1 MNTIGQNGQK
11 PYDDFSEKCPR
22 RTALQTTET
31 TAFDPFADRCAR
43 DLRNSLARALAKALA
58 SGRPDG
64 YLQLA
69 RRWRAGGLSTGC
81 LRYLEER
88 LGRYEQAMAACE
100 ALPDRSLL
108 VTARVL
114 WNLGLFFEVHEVVEE
129 SWHTAIGGRREAL
142 KGLVQAAG
150 VFVHREAGRNAPA
163 ARLAARASQ
172 RLARWGRYLPEI
184 GNLEELLT
192 VLAAYPAAPCRLQP
206 AAADVGRGAGPNV
219 RQKFD
224 RG

>member
-1 MNTIGQNGQK
+1 MILKTKRPPTPNAPGG
-11 PYDDFSEKCPR
+11 C
-22 RTALQTTET
+22 RTALQASET

-43 DLRNSLARALAKALA
+43 DLRNSLAKALAKALA

-64 YLQLA
+64 YRQLA

-88 LGRYEQAMAACE
+88 LGRYEQAMAACQ
-100 ALPDRSLL
+100 ALPDRSPLM
-108 VTARVL
+108 TARVL

-129 SWHTAIGGRREAL
+129 IWHTAIGGRREAL

-163 ARLAARASQ
+163 ARLATRASQ

-192 VLAAYPAAPCRLQP
+192 VLAAYPASPCRLQP
-206 AAADVGRGAGPNV
+206 AAAGGGRGAGPNV
-219 RQKFD
+219 QQKFD